1 MITLSLT
8 GMLMTAVI
16 KGIGLPVLS
25 TKTLIGSARPIS
37 SRHST
42 IVSKLYVREGTRRGS
57 WGEGEGEGK
66 GRERE
71 RRRRGEG
78 KGEEDKV

>member
-25 TKTLIGSARPIS
+25 TKTLIGSARPMS

-57 WGEGEGEGK
+57 WGEGEKEKRGK
-66 GRERE
+66 GREEKRFE
-71 RRRRGEG
+71 
-78 KGEEDKV
+78 KDVCH

>member
-8 GMLMTAVI
+8 GMLMIAVI

-25 TKTLIGSARPIS
+25 TKTLIGSARPMS

-57 WGEGEGEGK
+57 
-66 GRERE
+66 
-71 RRRRGEG
+71 
-78 KGEEDKV
+78 

>member
-57 WGEGEGEGK
+57 WGEGRE

>member
-8 GMLMTAVI
+8 GMLMIAVI

-25 TKTLIGSARPIS
+25 TKTLIGSARPMS

-57 WGEGEGEGK
+57 WGEGREKGEK
-66 GRERE
+66 RFERE
-71 RRRRGEG
+71 
-78 KGEEDKV
+78 VCN

>member
-25 TKTLIGSARPIS
+25 TKTLIGSARPMS

-57 WGEGEGEGK
+57 WGEGEEK
-66 GRERE
+66 KRGREG
-71 RRRRGEG
+71 RGG
-78 KGEEDKV
+78 QGLKIKDVCH

>member
-25 TKTLIGSARPIS
+25 TKTLIGSARPMS

-57 WGEGEGEGK
+57 WGEGEGK

>member
-8 GMLMTAVI
+8 GMLMIAVI

-25 TKTLIGSARPIS
+25 TKTLIGSARPMS

-57 WGEGEGEGK
+57 WGEG
-66 GRERE
+66 
-71 RRRRGEG
+71 
-78 KGEEDKV
+78 KGEEEKRFEREVCN

>member
-8 GMLMTAVI
+8 GMLMIAVI

-25 TKTLIGSARPIS
+25 TKTLIGSARPMS

-42 IVSKLYVREGTRRGS
+42 TVSKLYVREGTRRGS
-57 WGEGEGEGK
+57 WGEGREKGEK
-66 GRERE
+66 RFERE
-71 RRRRGEG
+71 
-78 KGEEDKV
+78 VCN

>member
-1 MITLSLT
+1 
-8 GMLMTAVI
+8 MTAVI

-25 TKTLIGSARPIS
+25 TKTLIGSARPMS

-57 WGEGEGEGK
+57 WGEGEEK
-66 GRERE
+66 K

>member
-25 TKTLIGSARPIS
+25 TKTLIGSARPMS

-57 WGEGEGEGK
+57 WGEGEEK
-66 GRERE
+66 K

>member
-1 MITLSLT
+1 
-8 GMLMTAVI
+8 MTAVI

-25 TKTLIGSARPIS
+25 TKTLIGSARPMS

-57 WGEGEGEGK
+57 WGEGEKEKRGK
-66 GRERE
+66 GREEKRFE
-71 RRRRGEG
+71 
-78 KGEEDKV
+78 KDVCH